1 MNYSSLYIKLNTI
14 PEKVRVEVIDFIEF
28 LLSKNKKD
36 LKKNAPKFGSAK
48 GKFKMS
54 PDFDAPLD
62 DFKEYM

>member
-1 MNYSSLYIKLNTI
+1 MNYSSLYIKLNTL
-14 PEKVRVEVIDFIEF
+14 PEKVRTEVIDFIHF

-36 LKKNAPKFGSAK
+36 FKKNSPKFGSAK

-62 DFKEYM
+62 DFKEYI